1 MPAGAHL
8 GSRSGAQVSDHWA
21 ATIDWSRPWL
31 EPYRARGEAVALAAA
46 NGLALHEALNQA
58 AGEAPIRFVAP
69 QGQPKGQPYESYI
82 ASTGCC
88 PTRDNLH
95 DFFNGLAWL
104 RWPRAKQRLAD
115 LQARELTARG
125 TVGQRGALRDAL
137 TLFDENG
144 ALLMAPRDMWES
156 LVAHDWKTLFV
167 TQRKQWADARLV
179 LFGHALLEKLV
190 NPRKAVTA
198 HVIAVPD
205 ASDSIASVD
214 AWLAD
219 MLAGSG
225 FADKPFAPLPVLGVP
240 FWCSGNET
248 ETFYDDPLVF
258 RPRKTRIT
266 TDNSAQHSKS

>member
-1 MPAGAHL
+1 MPEGARP
-8 GSRSGAQVSDHWA
+8 GPRSGTQPGEHWA
-21 ATIDWSRPWL
+21 TTVDWSRPWL
-31 EPYRARGEAVALAAA
+31 EPYRARGEAVAQAARS
-46 NGLALHEALNQA
+46 GLALHEALNLA
-58 AGEAPIRFVAP
+58 SGDAPIRFVAP
-69 QGQPKGQPYESYI
+69 QVQPRGQPYESYI

-88 PTRDNLH
+88 PTHDNPH

-104 RWPRAKQRLAD
+104 QWPRAKHRLAD
-115 LQARELTARG
+115 LQARELAARQ

-156 LVAHDWKTLFV
+156 LVAHDWKSLFI
-167 TQRKQWADARLV
+167 TRRAQWADARLV

-190 NPRKAVTA
+190 TPRKAITA
-198 HVIAVPD
+198 HVVAMPN
-205 ASDSIASVD
+205 APDSIANAD
-214 AWLAD
+214 DWLAD
-219 MLAGSG
+219 MMATRA

-240 FWCSGNET
+240 LWCSGNET

-266 TDNSAQHSKS
+266 TDNSVQPGKP